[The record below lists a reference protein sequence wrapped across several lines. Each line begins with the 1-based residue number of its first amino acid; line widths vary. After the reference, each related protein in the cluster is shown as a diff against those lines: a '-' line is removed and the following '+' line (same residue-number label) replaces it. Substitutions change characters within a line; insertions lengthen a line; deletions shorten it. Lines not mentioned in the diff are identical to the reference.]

1 MQVLRILQGFLN
13 IYFREVKYLNYI
25 DKDFRELSNLIKVM
39 DLNEI
44 KFNIKNNFIKL
55 NSTTQSNIEK
65 FLNDFL
71 FWGRL
76 DIKNGIEDEI
86 NNKANTLK
94 THIDDF
100 IWMYNKLN
108 DYTSKKVLYAILNNW
123 LTYDF
128 KNLTEIM
135 DNRFF
140 NYFDLDLIPFSHDEV
155 IVDLGC
161 YTGDTIIDYFKTYGL
176 NGYRKIYCFDI
187 FEDVLNKA
195 KNNLKNFKNIE
206 FIKKA
211 ICNHRGKVS
220 LFSNQFDSSNRITYE
235 GDHLIDSN
243 TLDNEITEKITM
255 IKMDIESS
263 EYEALLGSKEHIK
276 NDKPKLLISIYHGF
290 DDVWRIIK
298 LIDSFN
304 SDYKYYLRYYGGPI
318 FPTEITLIAI

>member
-1 MQVLRILQGFLN
+1 M
-13 IYFREVKYLNYI
+13 NYI
-25 DKDFRELSNLIKVM
+25 DKDFQELSNLIKVM

-123 LTYDF
+123 LNYDF

-140 NYFDLDLIPFSHDEV
+140 NYFDLDLIPFSRDEV

-235 GDHLIDSN
+235 GDNLIDSN

-255 IKMDIESS
+255 IKMDIEGS

>member
-1 MQVLRILQGFLN
+1 M
-13 IYFREVKYLNYI
+13 NYI
-25 DKDFRELSNLIKVM
+25 DKDFQELSNLIKVM

-100 IWMYNKLN
+100 IWMYSKLN

-123 LTYDF
+123 LNYDF

-176 NGYRKIYCFDI
+176 IGYKKIYCFDI
-187 FEDVLNKA
+187 FEDVLNKV

-235 GDHLIDSN
+235 GDNLIDSN

-255 IKMDIESS
+255 IKMDIEGS

>member
-1 MQVLRILQGFLN
+1 M
-13 IYFREVKYLNYI
+13 NYI
-25 DKDFRELSNLIKVM
+25 DKNFQELSNLIKVM

-123 LTYDF
+123 LNYDF

-176 NGYRKIYCFDI
+176 IGYKKIYCFDI
-187 FEDVLNKA
+187 FEYVLNKA

-211 ICNHRGKVS
+211 ICNHKGKVS
-220 LFSNQFDSSNRITYE
+220 LFSNQFDSSNRITYV

-255 IKMDIESS
+255 IKMDIEGS

>member
-1 MQVLRILQGFLN
+1 M
-13 IYFREVKYLNYI
+13 NYI

-123 LTYDF
+123 LNYDF

-140 NYFDLDLIPFSHDEV
+140 NYFDLDLIPFSQDEV

-195 KNNLKNFKNIE
+195 KNNLENFKNIE

-220 LFSNQFDSSNRITYE
+220 LFSNQFDSSNRITYV
-235 GDHLIDSN
+235 GNNLIDSN

-255 IKMDIESS
+255 IKMDIEGS